1 LPDLEKNMDKKE
13 PMRNMPTEEGKR
25 NDPDLR
31 DDSAIQP
38 GVETISNSEYDE
50 ENEKLTK
57 TGADDFRTRDDKD
70 PGADKAFDEVD
81 KD

>member
-1 LPDLEKNMDKKE
+1 MDKKE
-13 PMRNMPTEEGKR
+13 PLRNVPTEEGKR

-38 GVETISNSEYDE
+38 GVSTISNSDYDQ

-57 TGADDFRTRDDKD
+57 TGADDFRTQKDND
-70 PGADKAFDEVD
+70 PGADKAFDEVGED
-81 KD
+81 